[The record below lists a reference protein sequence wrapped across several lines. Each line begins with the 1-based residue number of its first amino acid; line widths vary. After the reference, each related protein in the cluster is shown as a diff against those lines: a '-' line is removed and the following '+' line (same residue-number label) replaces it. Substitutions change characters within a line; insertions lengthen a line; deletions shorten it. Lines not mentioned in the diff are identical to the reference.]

1 MLKFVDLTG
10 QRFGCL
16 TVLSLGEALASPGA
30 RPARR
35 MWQCQCDCGNL
46 TEVRANNLRSGNTKS
61 CGCMRNQPAR
71 SAKRLDLT
79 GQRFGH
85 LTALRLSDRRTTP
98 RLWTCRCDCGTVL
111 DVWANNL
118 CSGNSQSCGCM
129 RLGKPIRR
137 PKRAGYG
144 LKMRKQRQEANRE
157 ANREASTPSD
167 HTAPSPAG

>member
-1 MLKFVDLTG
+1 MPKFVDLTG

-16 TVLSLGEALASPGA
+16 TVLSLGEVLASPGA
-30 RPARR
+30 RSARR

-61 CGCMRNQPAR
+61 CGCMRRNQPAR

-144 LKMRKQRQEANRE
+144 SKMRKPGQE

-167 HTAPSPAG
+167 PAAPSLAG